1 MPTGSKARRSGP
13 ATAGPGARRSAS
25 KSSIALA
32 LSEAADASFAT
43 DQPSRA
49 RAERHWAAEI
59 SVLGRAD
66 KERKRAIVMTLFDLP
81 RLHKRAR
88 PDKVSRSILPLHH
101 KDVGKIIDDI
111 KIDADAAIRL
121 LLRALPYRILCLEYA
136 LWCLGAPDSDQVR
149 LRPFEVQLLRPHED
163 QWMAFVVSGDEERT
177 RLGLHEDLPLFES
190 YLEYQRV
197 FVRALPYPELA
208 MRF

>member
-1 MPTGSKARRSGP
+1 KAARAGRRPP
-13 ATAGPGARRSAS
+13 ATGPRRSAS

-32 LSEAADASFAT
+32 LTEAADASFAT

-101 KDVGKIIDDI
+101 KDVGIIIDDI
-111 KIDADAAIRL
+111 KID
-121 LLRALPYRILCLEYA
+121 
-136 LWCLGAPDSDQVR
+136 
-149 LRPFEVQLLRPHED
+149 
-163 QWMAFVVSGDEERT
+163 
-177 RLGLHEDLPLFES
+177 
-190 YLEYQRV
+190 
-197 FVRALPYPELA
+197 
-208 MRF
+208 